1 MVSADTSAP
10 EPYLKPDPELRSL
23 LGAAKTIAVVGLSTR
38 PTRPSN
44 QVAAYLQRHGYR
56 IVPVNP
62 HVEEVLGERAYPSL
76 LDIPSDIHVDVVD
89 VFRRAAFTP
98 EVAQQAVAIGA
109 KLLWLQADI
118 VSDEARRIA
127 EESGLEVVMGVCLR
141 MELRRLGV

>member
-1 MVSADTSAP
+1 MASADTAAP

-62 HVEEVLGERAYPSL
+62 YVDEVLGERAYPSL
-76 LDIPSDIHVDVVD
+76 LGIPDDIRVDVVD
-89 VFRRAAFTP
+89 VFRRAEFTP
-98 EVAQQAVAIGA
+98 EVAGQAVAIGA

-127 EESGLEVVMGVCLR
+127 EAGGLEVVMGVCLR